1 MPTLLV
7 YRCQVPGVGHFA
19 STDPGCE
26 GQTTE
31 LPALG
36 YTLAYTRLIRHT
48 TTGYPYDHASA
59 TARIGANY
67 RPEGST
73 GALSM
78 TQLPG
83 TTALLSCQDGID
95 TFTST
100 DSACEGKT
108 VVRRLG
114 FIWTSAP
121 QGVPGAPGAI
131 GFELFRCRASWGD
144 LFDSGDPGC
153 EGQTLDRSL
162 GFVAT
167 GL

>member
-1 MPTLLV
+1 T
-7 YRCQVPGVGHFA
+7 R
-19 STDPGCE
+19 
-26 GQTTE
+26 
-31 LPALG
+31 
-36 YTLAYTRLIRHT
+36 AYTRLIRHT

-59 TARIGANY
+59 TARLEANY

-73 GALSM
+73 GAVSM

-95 TFTST
+95 TFTSA

-121 QGVPGAPGAI
+121 RDVPGAPGAI
-131 GFELFRCRASWGD
+131 GVELFRCRASWGD
-144 LFDSGDPGC
+144 LFDSGDPSC